1 VENQHRLITGY
12 GEMDRAQVDAFNL
25 VKAAE
30 AAYADVWK
38 RVGEMPGVDRRA
50 LAEARTC
57 VETGTMWLGRAI
69 ARPASPFASEQPH
82 PQQPPLL

>member
-1 VENQHRLITGY
+1 VDNQHRMITGY
-12 GEMDRAQVDAFNL
+12 GEMDRAQVDAINL

-30 AAYADVWK
+30 AAYAEVWK

-57 VETGTMWLGRAI
+57 TMWLGRAI
-69 ARPASPFASEQPH
+69 ARPATPFASDQPR
-82 PQQPPLL
+82 PDQPPLL